1 MRAKFGVPN
10 LPRSSN
16 IWHNSDKGISNF
28 WISGLSLVKVNCH
41 NSRTSD
47 DIDMKLGL
55 KTKLDN
61 RNKITSKKNWRYL
74 MLVNCDVI
82 VILANLEQP
91 GTWIPDT

>member
-1 MRAKFGVPN
+1 
-10 LPRSSN
+10 
-16 IWHNSDKGISNF
+16 
-28 WISGLSLVKVNCH
+28 
-41 NSRTSD
+41 
-47 DIDMKLGL
+47 MKLGP